1 MILST
6 FENGNKVA
14 NVCKIA
20 GEYEVMLYIDNKFVK
35 SQVVYNEQSGEN
47 FAEDWVLNANII

>member
-6 FENGNKVA
+6 FENNNKSA

-20 GEYEVMLYIDNKFVK
+20 GEYEVMMYVDEQYVK
-35 SQVVYNEQSGEN
+35 SHVVWNKQDGKN
-47 FAEDWVLNANII
+47 FAENWVLNADII

>member
-6 FENGNKVA
+6 FQSSNKSA

-20 GEYEVMLYIDNKFVK
+20 GEYEVMFYLNNNYID
-35 SQVVYNEQSGEN
+35 SQIALTEQQAEN
-47 FAEDWVLNANII
+47 IAEDWVILND

>member
-6 FENGNKVA
+6 FKNDNKSA

-20 GEYEVMLYIDNKFVK
+20 GEYEVMFYKDNSYLS
-35 SQVVYNEQSGEN
+35 SQLALTEQQAEN
-47 FAEDWVLNANII
+47 IAEDWVLDADII

>member
-6 FENGNKVA
+6 FDNENKTA

-20 GEYEVMLYIDNKFVK
+20 GQYEVMLYIDKQFLK
-35 SQVVYNEQSGEN
+35 SQVVWNEQDGED

>member
-6 FENGNKVA
+6 FENNNKSA

-20 GEYEVMLYIDNKFVK
+20 GEYEVMFYKDNSYLS
-35 SQVVYNEQSGEN
+35 SQVTLTEQQAEN
-47 FAEDWVLNANII
+47 IAEDWVLDADII

>member
-6 FENGNKVA
+6 FENNNKSA

-20 GEYEVMLYIDNKFVK
+20 GEYEIMFYKDNSYLK
-35 SQVVYNEQSGEN
+35 SQVTFTEQQAEN
-47 FAEDWVLNANII
+47 IAEEWVLNANII

>member
-6 FENGNKVA
+6 FENNNKSA

-20 GEYEVMLYIDNKFVK
+20 GEYEIHLNGN
-35 SQVVYNEQSGEN
+35 SLASGVYFIILRTTEHIYGHKILI
-47 FAEDWVLNANII
+47 LN

>member
-6 FENGNKVA
+6 FENNNKFA

-20 GEYEVMLYIDNKFVK
+20 GEYEVMLYKDNSYLS
-35 SQVVYNEQSGEN
+35 SQVTLTEQQAEN
-47 FAEDWVLNANII
+47 IAEDWVLDADII

>member
-6 FENGNKVA
+6 FENNNKSA

-20 GEYEVMLYIDNKFVK
+20 GEYEVMFYKDNSYLK
-35 SQVVYNEQSGEN
+35 SQVTFTEQQAEN
-47 FAEDWVLNANII
+47 IAEDWVLNANTI

>member
-6 FENGNKVA
+6 FYNENKTA

-20 GEYEVMLYIDNKFVK
+20 GQYEVMLYIDKQFLK
-35 SQVVYNEQSGEN
+35 SQVVWNEQDGED

>member
-6 FENGNKVA
+6 FENGNKAA

-47 FAEDWVLNANII
+47 FAEDWVLNAKII

>member
-6 FENGNKVA
+6 FENNNKSA

-20 GEYEVMLYIDNKFVK
+20 NEYEVMLYKDNSYLS
-35 SQVVYNEQSGEN
+35 SQVTLTEQQAEN
-47 FAEDWVLNANII
+47 IAEDWVLDADII

>member
-6 FENGNKVA
+6 FENNNKTA

-20 GEYEVMLYIDNKFVK
+20 GQYEVMLYVDKEFVK
-35 SQVVYNEQSGEN
+35 SQVVWNEQDGED

>member
-6 FENGNKVA
+6 FENNNKSA

-20 GEYEVMLYIDNKFVK
+20 GEYEVMFYKDNSYLK
-35 SQVVYNEQSGEN
+35 SQVTFTEQQAEN
-47 FAEDWVLNANII
+47 IAEDWVLDANII

>member
-6 FENGNKVA
+6 FENDNKAA

-20 GEYEVMLYIDNKFVK
+20 GEYEVMFYKNNSYID
-35 SQVVYNEQSGEN
+35 SQVALTEQQAEN
-47 FAEDWVLNANII
+47 IAEDWVLNANII

>member
-6 FENGNKVA
+6 FENNNKSA

-20 GEYEVMLYIDNKFVK
+20 NEYEVMMYVDKQYVK
-35 SQVVYNEQSGEN
+35 SQVVWNEQDGED
-47 FAEDWVLNANII
+47 FAEDWVLDADII

>member
-6 FENGNKVA
+6 FENNNKTA

>member
-6 FENGNKVA
+6 FENNNKSA

-20 GEYEVMLYIDNKFVK
+20 GEYEVMLYKDNSYLS
-35 SQVVYNEQSGEN
+35 SQVTLTEQQAKN
-47 FAEDWVLNANII
+47 IAEDWVLDADII

>member
-6 FENGNKVA
+6 FENNNKAA

-20 GEYEVMLYIDNKFVK
+20 GEYEVMFYINNEYIGN
-35 SQVVYNEQSGEN
+35 QVTLTEQQAEDV
-47 FAEDWVLNANII
+47 AEDWVL

>member
-6 FENGNKVA
+6 FENKNKTA

-20 GEYEVMLYIDNKFVK
+20 GEYEVMFYKDNSYLN
-35 SQVVYNEQSGEN
+35 SQVALTEQQAEN
-47 FAEDWVLNANII
+47 IAEDWVLNANII

>member
-6 FENGNKVA
+6 FENNNKSA

-20 GEYEVMLYIDNKFVK
+20 GEYEVMLYKDNSYLR
-35 SQVVYNEQSGEN
+35 SQVTLTEQQAKN
-47 FAEDWVLNANII
+47 IAEDWVLDADII

>member
-6 FENGNKVA
+6 FENNNKSA

-20 GEYEVMLYIDNKFVK
+20 GEYELMFYKDNSYLK
-35 SQVVYNEQSGEN
+35 SQVTFTEQQAEN
-47 FAEDWVLNANII
+47 IAEDWVLDANII